1 MKELIPFKSL
11 TGSVGKEPSSR
22 LESSSIH
29 IAEVLKCLKWNSV
42 GLDTDPHGMPLVR
55 HHLPLVQP
63 CWLSQITSLSSTSC
77 ICHIW
82 GWCVTEW
89 ATGAKFIPCGQPFVL
104 QKSHHDEIL
113 TQKSRTKWHAVWTAF
128 SITKLEKFKTTI
140 YEYYYSKTLIIKFV
154 QGFLTQKYMQK

>member
-22 LESSSIH
+22 LESCSIH
-29 IAEVLKCLKWNSV
+29 IAEALKGFKWNSI
-42 GLDTDPHGMPLVR
+42 GLNTGLHGMPLVR
-55 HHLPLVQP
+55 HNLPLVKP
-63 CWLSQITSLSSTSC
+63 CRLSQITSLFSTSR

-89 ATGAKFIPCGQPFVL
+89 ATGAKLIPRRQ
-104 QKSHHDEIL
+104 SDEIL
-113 TQKSRTKWHAVWTAF
+113 TQKSRTKRRALWTAF

-140 YEYYYSKTLIIKFV
+140 YEYYSSKTWIIKFV
-154 QGFLTQKYMQK
+154 QGFLTQKYVQK